1 MSAKKTPLQQMKEQF
16 GGKEKLVDKVAG
28 LVDAGE
34 EDKDSVKARLLKA
47 SNKKLLR
54 LAEVGRKIKDD
65 FGGKDK
71 LVAKVAQ
78 LYGRAKDADYL
89 TKLAK
94 YTPARLLDLANSLA
108 KKAAKK

>member
-34 EDKDSVKARLLKA
+34 EDKDSLKARLLKA
-47 SNKKLLR
+47 SNKQLLR
-54 LAEVGRKIKDD
+54 LAEVGRKVKEE

-78 LYGRAKDADYL
+78 LYGRTKDKDYL
-89 TKLAK
+89 AKLAK
-94 YTPARLLDLANSLA
+94 YTPARLVDLANSLA